1 MTFSRVGRAAVAA
14 LLIGL
19 GTGAPAVF
27 LCTAVAQ
34 AAPAASS
41 ITAKVTDDSG
51 VLSSSQKSDLES
63 QIAQL
68 QSSDQRLLYVVYTT
82 GLDSQVES
90 YAESIVNAR
99 GTNTA
104 AFVVDTQARKA
115 TVSVGSEWPSGSQDS
130 LYEAA
135 YDSLAASDWAG
146 AGSAVVEA
154 ASGSS
159 GSGDGALWLGAG
171 GAAVLAAG
179 GGAYAMSRRKTK
191 KETAATVESARE
203 IEPTDTSALAR
214 LPLPVLEELAQ
225 EELVSTDESIRRG
238 KEELDIAIAEFG
250 PERARK
256 FTAAMNQST
265 STLQRAFATHKQI
278 EAQRG
283 MPEAQKRELLVSIVS
298 SCGQADDALDAQAAE
313 FASMRDLL
321 VNAGSKL
328 DELTQKTVDLRAR
341 MPQATETL
349 DSLREQYS
357 EQMLQ
362 SIADNPQMASVSLD
376 EAEKSLALGRSL
388 ESKPAGQQGGLVG
401 AIRDSEHA
409 TEVADRLLSAVE
421 NAQST
426 ITTAQ
431 QGLSALIAEVDGEVA
446 EARQIEAQ
454 GQSQG
459 TSADWA
465 SLEALLSEAS
475 AATFAARSGGAADPL
490 GHYTTLMSLDGRLDE
505 ALDTVRE
512 VTQTHARQLD
522 MFAQQISVA
531 SSTIQAAEDLIS
543 ARGRLVGASART
555 ALEDAK
561 RLHAQA
567 LQQRDRD
574 IRSALDLARQAV
586 AAAQEA
592 QRRAQNDIDD
602 YRRRQQRQQMASG
615 AGDLITGM
623 VIGQMLGGGGHRG
636 GYGGGFGG
644 GFGGGGFGGG
654 GFSGGGGGS
663 RTGAF

>member
-1 MTFSRVGRAAVAA
+1 M
-14 LLIGL
+14 
-19 GTGAPAVF
+19 
-27 LCTAVAQ
+27 
-34 AAPAASS
+34 
-41 ITAKVTDDSG
+41 
-51 VLSSSQKSDLES
+51 
-63 QIAQL
+63 
-68 QSSDQRLLYVVYTT
+68 
-82 GLDSQVES
+82 
-90 YAESIVNAR
+90 
-99 GTNTA
+99 
-104 AFVVDTQARKA
+104 
-115 TVSVGSEWPSGSQDS
+115 
-130 LYEAA
+130 
-135 YDSLAASDWAG
+135 
-146 AGSAVVEA
+146 
-154 ASGSS
+154 
-159 GSGDGALWLGAG
+159 
-171 GAAVLAAG
+171 
-179 GGAYAMSRRKTK
+179 
-191 KETAATVESARE
+191 ESARE

-475 AATFAARSGGAADPL
+475 AATSAARSGGAADPL

>member
-1 MTFSRVGRAAVAA
+1 MAA

-27 LCTAVAQ
+27 LGTAVAQ

-41 ITAKVTDDSG
+41 ITAKVTDDSGG

-90 YAESIVNAR
+90 YAESIVDSR

-115 TVSVGSEWPSGSQDS
+115 TVSVGSEWPSGSQDK
-130 LYEAA
+130 LFEAA

-179 GGAYAMSRRKTK
+179 GGAYAMSKRKTK

-203 IEPTDTSALAR
+203 IEPTNTTALAR

-341 MPQATETL
+341 MPQATATL
-349 DSLREQYS
+349 NSLREQYS
-357 EQMLQ
+357 EEMLQ

-376 EAEKSLALGRSL
+376 EAEKSLSLGRSL
-388 ESKPAGQQGGLVG
+388 QSKPAGQQGGLVG

-409 TEVADRLLSAVE
+409 IEVADRLLSAME

-431 QGLSALIAEVDGEVA
+431 QGLSALIAEVDGEIS

-475 AATFAARSGGAADPL
+475 AAAEAARAGGAADPL
-490 GHYTTLMSLDGRLDE
+490 GGHYTTLMSLDGRLDE

-644 GFGGGGFGGG
+644 GGFGGGGFG
-654 GFSGGGGGS
+654 GGGGGS